1 MTTPRPTLLAAFPS
15 FAARIDTE
23 RPLIARAIADHV
35 TVSFDDDIMTLHC
48 DDAPT
53 HQLLTTASQLDYLK
67 TTAETFGFTT
77 LHLTVPPTTT
87 PAPEPQ
93 PEPKPETKPV
103 KSYLSYQDR
112 KKLEAWM
119 QEPENTH
126 YVQHESDTDA
136 ARKASQDL
144 DPLHFTA
151 SNITGIAFLL
161 GIAKAKPAPPPEL
174 PLPPDLDLA
183 KLQAQIN
190 EQGSQLAAL
199 RIEAT
204 SMKDTIAALRRA
216 VADLIRAHNAKTGL
230 YDAICPLPELA
241 D

>member
-1 MTTPRPTLLAAFPS
+1 MNPPRPTLLAAFPS

-35 TVSFDDDIMTLHC
+35 TVSFDDDTITLHC

-53 HQLLTTASQLDYLK
+53 HQLLTTASQLDYLT
-67 TTAETFGFTT
+67 TTAPAFGFM
-77 LHLTVPPTTT
+77 LQIAAPPTTEPT
-87 PAPEPQ
+87 PEPQ
-93 PEPKPETKPV
+93 SEPKPV

-144 DPLHFTA
+144 DPLHLTA
-151 SNITGIAFLL
+151 SNIASMRKML

-174 PLPPDLDLA
+174 PLPSDLCVA
-183 KLQAQIN
+183 TLQAQVN

-204 SMKDTIAALRRA
+204 GMKDTIAALRRA
-216 VADLIRAHNAKTGL
+216 VRDLIMAHNAKAGFG
-230 YDAICPLPELA
+230 DVICPLPETLG
-241 D
+241 

>member
-1 MTTPRPTLLAAFPS
+1 MNTRPTLLAAFPS

-23 RPLIARAIADHV
+23 RPLIARDIADHV
-35 TVSFDDDIMTLHC
+35 TVSWDDDTIILHC
-48 DDAPT
+48 DDAPSY
-53 HQLLTTASQLDYLK
+53 QLLTTLSQLDYLT
-67 TTAETFGFTT
+67 TTAAAFGFT
-77 LHLTVPPTTT
+77 LQIAAPPTAAAAPD

-93 PEPKPETKPV
+93 AEPKPL

-144 DPLHFTA
+144 DPLHLTA
-151 SNITGIAFLL
+151 SNIAGMRKML
-161 GIAKAKPAPPPEL
+161 GIAKARPTPPPEL

-183 KLQAQIN
+183 KLQAQVN
-190 EQGSQLAAL
+190 EQGSQLDAL
-199 RIEAT
+199 RVQAT
-204 SMKDTIAALRRA
+204 GMKDTLTELRRA
-216 VADLIRAHNAKTGL
+216 VRDLIMAHNAKTGL
-230 YDAICPLPELA
+230 ADVIWPLPELVG
-241 D
+241 